1 MNEVYDICFSVYTE
15 RWFRLRG
22 NLLFYFK
29 TKDKVC
35 ETLRHLLLFTLVK
48 GARSQGFCCFTVGQ
62 FCAKIIT

>member
-1 MNEVYDICFSVYTE
+1 MANVDVDILNLFFVLVYTE

-35 ETLRHLLLFTLVK
+35 
-48 GARSQGFCCFTVGQ
+48 
-62 FCAKIIT
+62 